1 MTAPVREFS
10 DEQILET
17 VADAI
22 ANRDL
27 DVVPGLLM
35 VLALQNPALAQRT
48 LDAIKAALAVAGEG
62 HQ

>member
-27 DVVPGLLM
+27 EVVPGLLT